1 MVRVLAVDRPE
12 LPAFEMPA
20 RFRHDVAYFMTP
32 SDEKG
37 APKLAEGEYWIDP
50 EDARHWLD
58 EGVLHVYSPLD
69 STKQA
74 EIEITDEQQEWLDWL
89 VANQISRIRLEAR

>member
-1 MVRVLAVDRPE
+1 MVHVIAVDHPE

-32 SDEKG
+32 GGEKG
-37 APKLAEGEYWIDP
+37 APKLPTGEYWIDP
-50 EDARHWLD
+50 TDARTWRD
-58 EGVLHVYSPLD
+58 DGVLQVYSPLD

-74 EIEITDEQQEWLDWL
+74 EIEITDEQQDWLDWL
-89 VANQISRIRLEAR
+89 VANGIRHVRLEG